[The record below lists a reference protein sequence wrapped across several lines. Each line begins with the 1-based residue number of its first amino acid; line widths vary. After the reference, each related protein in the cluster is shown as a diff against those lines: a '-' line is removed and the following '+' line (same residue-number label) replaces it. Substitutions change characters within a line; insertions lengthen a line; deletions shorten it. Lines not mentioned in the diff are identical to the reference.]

1 MIHNY
6 SGIRFCLLALV
17 LFALAACTGS
27 GSGSSASTS
36 AGKSVKSKV
45 LTNDLQIN
53 TTGDNYDQGEPALA
67 YDTANNRF
75 LTVWR
80 DERNGA
86 ANVDLY
92 GKICTTVSDGS
103 AINCGA
109 EFAISTAT
117 GNQTEPKV
125 AFDPI
130 NQRYLVVYSDNSTGH
145 SAITGQFVSAAG
157 ALSGTS
163 IAVSTYTAGSDIN
176 QIQPDILYNPVLQ
189 RFVVAWLDNST
200 YDTVNNPSNLF
211 GPVQGKGCTNAFGP
225 IPFLPVSLAGNDL
238 VRTVEINPS
247 TGARSN
253 LKQATAWAYLGGTSD
268 DGSTIEQNF
277 AAMLKESSPKLA
289 YNPQTGEYY
298 TVWSGTNST
307 ITLKITYSKDSN
319 NVCSYGYL
327 FTGEDN
333 DVTPRIKVRRENLGL
348 FSDFSFGT
356 KAVSPSLAV
365 NPNDSGKLLITWEE
379 QGDADYNILGQLMSL
394 SNFDSYGS
402 TIKVSTAVGH
412 QSNPATS
419 FDNANGRF
427 MVVWE
432 DARNESANISNM
444 DIYSQFIDPQG
455 NLSGGNSII
464 TVASGNQVRPAVAF
478 GDNRFRDFLVIWK
491 DGRDAGNA
499 NIFGQLMQYSTSP
512 QLSITDSSG
521 SPILNGAIDFGSV
534 NLGQTKDIVFK
545 IRNDGNAA
553 LTITTMSSPQSPFS
567 FQSPIP
573 VTINPSTSYDM
584 TVRFAPTAS
593 GSYADSQAYQ
603 TTINSNGGTA
613 VISFTGAG
621 VGAQTLNIATS
632 SLAGA
637 NLNAAYSATLTG
649 TGGSTPYTW
658 TWAYLTPSTK
668 LPPGLTLT
676 NGVIRGTP
684 TESGT
689 FKFRV
694 TLTDGAG
701 ATATADYTLTVTSV
715 VIATTSLKQWTQ
727 GVEYSNGQAQVFSGT
742 TTSGTALTWAV
753 LTGTLPT
760 GMTLATNG
768 TLSGAPSQSGTF
780 TFVVRATDGAGES
793 ATKDFSLIINPPP
806 TILSTSLASGVL
818 GTIYSQTLS
827 KNGGTAPLAWAVTS
841 GSLPTGFSLDSSTG
855 VISGTPSS
863 SGTSSFTVTL
873 TDSTGATDTQ
883 ALSITVGTSGTG
895 GGTGGT
901 GGGDTGTPVAPTT
914 GGGGGG
920 GCFIATAAYG
930 SYLDPHVMVLRHFR
944 DDVLL
949 HSVAGREF
957 VNLYYQYSPPVAD
970 FIARHPVLRMVVR
983 FALTP
988 LIFAAEYP
996 VPALLGFLLML
1007 GGLIARTVRV
1017 RLLEPQGTA
1026 G

>member
-53 TTGDNYDQGEPALA
+53 TAGDNYDQGEPALA

-145 SAITGQFVSAAG
+145 SAITGQFVSATG

-163 IAVSTYTAGSDIN
+163 IAVSTYTAGADIN

-200 YDTVNNPSNLF
+200 YDTVINPSNWF
-211 GPVQGKGCTNAFGP
+211 GPVQGRGCTNAFGP
-225 IPFLPVSLAGNDL
+225 IRFLPVSLAGNDL

-253 LKQATAWAYLGGTSD
+253 LKEATAWAYLGGTSD
-268 DGSTIEQNF
+268 DGSNIEQSF
-277 AAMLKESSPKLA
+277 SAMLKESSPKLA

-298 TVWSGTNST
+298 TAWSGTNST
-307 ITLKITYSKDSN
+307 ITLKISYTKDSN
-319 NVCSYGYL
+319 NVCGYGYG
-327 FTGEDN
+327 FTSVDN
-333 DVTPRIKVRRENLGL
+333 DDGTPRIKVRRENLGL
-348 FSDFSFGT
+348 YSDHSFGNN
-356 KAVSPSLAV
+356 AVSPSLAV
-365 NPNDSGKLLITWEE
+365 NPNSSGSMLVTWEE
-379 QGDADYNILGQLMSL
+379 QLDAFKHIRAQLVDL
-394 SNFDSYGS
+394 ANFSEYGS
-402 TIKVSTAVGH
+402 IIPVSDAE
-412 QSNPATS
+412 SEFNPRTNPKAA
-419 FDNANGRF
+419 FDNVNERF

-432 DARNESANISNM
+432 DARNGTANLSNM

-455 NLSGGNSII
+455 NLSGGNSIV
-464 TVASGNQVRPAVAF
+464 TAAGGNQIQPAVAF
-478 GDNRFRDFLVIWK
+478 GDNLFRDFLVLWK
-491 DGRDAGNA
+491 DGRTAGNA
-499 NIFGQLMQYSTSP
+499 DIYGQLMQYSTAP
-512 QLSITDSSG
+512 QIRVTNSSG
-521 SPILNGAIDFGSV
+521 APILNSSIDFESVMIGS
-534 NLGQTKDIVFK
+534 TKDTVFK
-545 IRNDGNAA
+545 ICNDGNSK
-553 LTITTMSSPQSPFS
+553 LTVHSISLPGAPFS
-567 FQSPIP
+567 YQSAVPN
-573 VTINPSTSYDM
+573 TIDPTTCYSM
-584 TVRFAPTAS
+584 LVRFTPTTA
-593 GSYADSQAYQ
+593 
-603 TTINSNGGTA
+603 TTYNNATVIDTDGGKATLYF
-613 VISFTGAG
+613 SG
-621 VGAQTLNIATS
+621 VGAKTLTISTSALSDATV
-632 SLAGA
+632 GT
-637 NLNAAYSATLTG
+637 AYSA
-649 TGGSTPYTW
+649 
-658 TWAYLTPSTK
+658 
-668 LPPGLTLT
+668 
-676 NGVIRGTP
+676 
-684 TESGT
+684 
-689 FKFRV
+689 
-694 TLTDGAG
+694 
-701 ATATADYTLTVTSV
+701 
-715 VIATTSLKQWTQ
+715 
-727 GVEYSNGQAQVFSGT
+727 
-742 TTSGTALTWAV
+742 ALV
-753 LTGTLPT
+753 
-760 GMTLATNG
+760 
-768 TLSGAPSQSGTF
+768 QS
-780 TFVVRATDGAGES
+780 
-793 ATKDFSLIINPPP
+793 
-806 TILSTSLASGVL
+806 
-818 GTIYSQTLS
+818 
-827 KNGGTAPLAWAVTS
+827 GGTAPFTWNVID
-841 GSLPTGFSLDSSTG
+841 GSLPAGLTLNSSTGIISGTPTTTGTSEFVIRLTDATGAVGTTSLSLDVDTSITISTTTLPNGTVGTAYSSTLAQLGGSAPLTWSVSSGTLPAGLALNSSTG

-863 SGTSSFTVTL
+863 AGTSSFTVTL

-883 ALSITVGTSGTG
+883 ALSITVGSSGTG
-895 GGTGGT
+895 GGT

-944 DDVLL
+944 DEVLL
-949 HSVAGREF
+949 HSAAGREF
-957 VNLYYQYSPPVAD
+957 VNLYYQYSPPVAN